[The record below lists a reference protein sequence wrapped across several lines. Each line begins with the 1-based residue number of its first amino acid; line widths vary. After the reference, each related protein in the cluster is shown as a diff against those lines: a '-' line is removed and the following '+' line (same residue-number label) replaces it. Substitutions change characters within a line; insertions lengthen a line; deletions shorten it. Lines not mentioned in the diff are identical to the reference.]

1 MITDEMISADTN
13 SADAISV
20 DTNSA
25 DMTSSDRPSPQSRT
39 QAVAHSFGRRAG
51 DYSRH
56 AHLQQHTAQALAA
69 FVRAHGGL
77 PEQSINDEEHCGQG
91 LVVEIGC
98 GTGLLTELLHQP
110 GQPYL
115 ATDLSPEML
124 AQCRSRL
131 GERPGLGFAVLD
143 GQTAAFATPPAAPPA
158 AIVSNLACQWFAD
171 PVAGLVRLARQTPL
185 LAFSVPLAG
194 SFPEWEAAFADL
206 GRSSGLLPLPKE
218 QDVLAALA
226 SLDPARPAQ
235 LPDQRPDQLSDQRTG
250 QHDAQPDDQRTIQR
264 IIHHI
269 EVRQQHFPSAKAF
282 ADSFRLIGADQP
294 RPGYAPAPIRP
305 VLRRF
310 ANGLYATTRILYCL
324 VMRGSP

>member
-1 MITDEMISADTN
+1 MT
-13 SADAISV
+13 SADA
-20 DTNSA
+20 TSA
-25 DMTSSDRPSPQSRT
+25 DMTSADMTSADATSADRPSPQSRT
-39 QAVAHSFGRRAG
+39 LAVAQSFGRRAG

-77 PEQSINDEEHCGQG
+77 PAHKNNDEEHSEQG
-91 LVVEIGC
+91 PVVEIGC

-115 ATDLSPEML
+115 ATDLAPEML
-124 AQCRSRL
+124 AQCRARL
-131 GERPGLGFAVLD
+131 GEQHGEQRKGLRFAVLD
-143 GQTAAFATPPAAPPA
+143 GQTAAFAAPPA

-171 PVAGLVRLARQTPL
+171 PVAGLARLAQQTPL

-206 GRSSGLLPLPKE
+206 GRTSGLLPLPQE

-226 SLDPARPAQ
+226 ALG
-235 LPDQRPDQLSDQRTG
+235 PDRLFQN
-250 QHDAQPDDQRTIQR
+250 
-264 IIHHI
+264 I
-269 EVRQQHFPSAKAF
+269 EERQQHFPSAKAF

-294 RPGYAPAPIRP
+294 RAGYAPAPIRP

-324 VMRGSP
+324 VMRGRR